1 MFKICGICNIS
12 FILVNLLVCFVSG
25 TKVTYRVLLVLKAKM
40 NRQTFFKDSQT
51 SLLKTRLWSEVVK
64 VAERIMSD
72 QVQFRLLTSMYSTYE
87 NVTKDDI
94 SVQLMPCD
102 ANPELTPMESY
113 GDGNCLFRSLHLSCL
128 VMKITT

>member
-1 MFKICGICNIS
+1 M
-12 FILVNLLVCFVSG
+12 CFVSG

-51 SLLKTRLWSEVVK
+51 SLLKTKSWSEFVK
-64 VAERIMSD
+64 VAERVMSD

-113 GDGNCLFRSLHLSCL
+113 GDGNCLF
-128 VMKITT
+128 